1 MNLAYLLGVRNAYG
15 EDKLMAPALSV
26 ANWADTAIDDLAHH
40 TGRTPQQIIDR
51 YQTDIIA
58 GHEDLT

>member
-1 MNLAYLLGVRNAYG
+1 MRSTSPSDEGVDGSG
-15 EDKLMAPALSV
+15 EV
-26 ANWADTAIDDLAHH
+26 AADTAIDDLAHH
-40 TGRTPQQIIDR
+40 TGRTPRQIIDR